1 MGALA
6 FIFKKMYDGLH
17 SAAGE
22 VGISGGPW
30 TEDAECIEALGG
42 KFTEA
47 LASEGVDAAT
57 RSDRNVV
64 VVSLYSLAPI

>member
-6 FIFKKMYDGLH
+6 FIFNKKMCDGLH
-17 SAAGE
+17 PAAGE
-22 VGISGGPW
+22 VEIRGGPW
-30 TEDAECIEALGG
+30 TEAAECIEALGG

-57 RSDRNVV
+57 GSDKNLV
-64 VVSLYSLAPI
+64 VVSF

>member
-1 MGALA
+1 VGALA

-30 TEDAECIEALGG
+30 TEDAECIEALGR

-47 LASEGVDAAT
+47 LASEGVDTAT
-57 RSDRNVV
+57 RSNKKVV
-64 VVSLYSLAPI
+64 VVSL